1 MDLLNIL
8 CRFTFECRLECDTKT
23 PKIEWF
29 KDFLPI
35 QTPDL
40 QATYHDGLCQLTI
53 EETFSEDS
61 AKYLCRAT
69 TDAGTAE
76 TTAFL
81 KVKGKS
87 LVTLLQLVMMI
98 MMMTMMMG
106 ALTHK
111 IHNTSQI

>member
-1 MDLLNIL
+1 MDLFNIMR
-8 CRFTFECRLECDTKT
+8 RFTFECRLECDTKT

-40 QATYHDGLCQLTI
+40 HATYRDGLCQLTI

-81 KVKGKS
+81 KVKGKF
-87 LVTLLQLVMMI
+87 LIAVLQLM
-98 MMMTMMMG
+98 
-106 ALTHK
+106 H
-111 IHNTSQI
+111 S